1 MEHPEGSVEQAQQR
15 ILEKMGVAPAETEE
29 QELETAEAT
38 EETSEA
44 EAPEA
49 ETPEAEEAQAEE
61 GEVEITEA
69 PSNEEATVTTLHELA
84 EAIEVE
90 PDFIYTLKIPHTD
103 PSGQRGDFTL
113 SEIKDSFQEFSKL
126 KDERQRFEQDR
137 QTFEKERQEAMGRL
151 NERLTVADS
160 VLQGL
165 EAQLDAELNSPE
177 MEEKRKHDPAEWTA
191 QRQEI
196 EDRKRKLREQQDA
209 LKTQAQTTSQEQ
221 LQELETKLAQSWST
235 EFAKLR
241 DTIPEWKDPE
251 TEKADIEKMVNYLQS
266 MGASTEELLRTPDMR
281 LWALAR
287 KAMMFDEGNQKVS
300 AAKKKVKVLPKRLK
314 PSTTTPAKDA
324 EDEAVQK
331 RRERLRKTGHI
342 RDAQAVIA
350 DRLFRR

>member
-151 NERLTVADS
+151 NER
-160 VLQGL
+160 
-165 EAQLDAELNSPE
+165 E